1 MVIFCE
7 ECGERYIVEDEE
19 IKGSAMIFICNVCN
33 EIIRIP
39 AKGTETKKNQR
50 EETSSPAENI

>member
-7 ECGERYIVEDEE
+7 ECGERYVVEDDE
-19 IKGSAMIFICNVCN
+19 IKGSAMLFICSVCN
-33 EIIRIP
+33 DIIRIP
-39 AKGTETKKNQR
+39 AREPVNKKKQR